1 MLSNNN
7 MLRDAHQFEDY
18 IELSQ
23 MIQARM
29 HQVIQLGWNIIRQ
42 VGHGNK
48 VYCEYTHII
57 CKTKEMVNEN

>member
-23 MIQARM
+23 MIQVRM
-29 HQVIQLGWNIIRQ
+29 HQVIQLG
-42 VGHGNK
+42 
-48 VYCEYTHII
+48 
-57 CKTKEMVNEN
+57 